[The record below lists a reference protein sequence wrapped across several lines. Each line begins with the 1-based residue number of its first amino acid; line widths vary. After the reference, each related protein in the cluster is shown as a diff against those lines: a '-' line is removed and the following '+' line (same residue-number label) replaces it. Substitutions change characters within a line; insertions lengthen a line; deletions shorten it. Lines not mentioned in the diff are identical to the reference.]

1 MMAASMPE
9 TIRAAA
15 AAPQIDDDDW
25 QLSEVRGTMAELEQ
39 MLQQQKQ
46 LDEKFADVFESIG
59 SIPTGERRA
68 IVWFR
73 NDLRLHDT
81 PVLLAATAPTESGG
95 AAATQVLCV
104 YIFDPRQFKR
114 TVWGSPKTAAFRAT
128 FLVEAVTE
136 LRRRLEAVGSRLL
149 VAVGAPEVLLPQ
161 LNEALDAQRPNPT
174 WELTTVLWAEQL
186 TSEESAVSFAVKAA
200 MQQGVRFR
208 AIRSGSLYP
217 REALPFAADLADLPN
232 VFTPFRK
239 AVEGSTAPPW
249 EEGFVKGGISR
260 GDGAQLVRNSHEIG
274 PGLPFRAA

>member
-1 MMAASMPE
+1 MYALLMRSKTRLNRRATPTRGARIGTGRAARENSVASMLLKSRCGAAS
-9 TIRAAA
+9 
-15 AAPQIDDDDW
+15 
-25 QLSEVRGTMAELEQ
+25 AE
-39 MLQQQKQ
+39 
-46 LDEKFADVFESIG
+46 G
-59 SIPTGERRA
+59 
-68 IVWFR
+68 
-73 NDLRLHDT
+73 
-81 PVLLAATAPTESGG
+81 GG
-95 AAATQVLCV
+95 ASGA
-104 YIFDPRQFKR
+104 D
-114 TVWGSPKTAAFRAT
+114 
-128 FLVEAVTE
+128 
-136 LRRRLEAVGSRLL
+136 LRRRRQVRASRRCY
-149 VAVGAPEVLLPQ
+149 PLPM
-161 LNEALDAQRPNPT
+161 AACPT

-208 AIRSGSLYP
+208 AIRSGSLYQ